1 VSEDL
6 LRLGEEEVDAT
17 VRFARTFLTRVAR
30 CLKTSTMHRMDNAAM
45 QPPLR
50 ALLEAV
56 HEGAQEYPQLV
67 LQMLDDNFFLNRDII
82 KLDFTSYEAGHMLQ
96 GLLGRIGAQEIA
108 FNGAITDAELRTFVG
123 AYQAFTQ
130 SSNPAGLLTQKFAN
144 VSVRAIPQA
153 ELERLKPQVDAKQN
167 VVRSYA
173 NLGLVIGQQLEQM
186 RGKRQVKLA
195 KVRRAIHEVHDAAT
209 GHEALLIGMTRLEA
223 YAGQVRFHLA
233 AVTAMAMLMGKR
245 LKLPRAK
252 LADACMSAAFHDIA
266 LDELPPPAGELVTQD
281 ELDALERVPLKTI
294 LRLSESAL
302 GGDALERIAVAWE
315 HGQRAPDTGKLSF
328 AQLVAVPCVF
338 DRLTRPAPPRRVTLP
353 DEALRLILTQAG
365 TRFDARVVRLFVSV
379 VGLYPVGT
387 AVRLNTGELGYV
399 VEAPADA
406 ANFARPRVQVLKSP
420 AGPANYQLD
429 LSAKGESRFIVGS
442 VDPAELQG
450 ANVMEFLL
458 G

>member
-1 VSEDL
+1 MSEEL
-6 LRLGEEEVDAT
+6 LKLGEDDVDAS
-17 VRFARTFLTRVAR
+17 VRFARTFMTRVAR

-45 QPPLR
+45 QPPLTG
-50 ALLEAV
+50 LLETV
-56 HEGAQEYPQLV
+56 REGMEESPQLV
-67 LQMLDDNFFLNRDII
+67 LQMLDDNFFLNREII

-108 FNGAITDAELRTFVG
+108 FTGPINDAELRTFVG

-130 SSNPAGLLTQKFAN
+130 SPNPVGILTQKFAN

-153 ELERLKPQVDAKQN
+153 ELERLKPKVDAKQN
-167 VVRSYA
+167 VVRAYA

-186 RGKRQVKLA
+186 RAKRQVRLA
-195 KVRRAIHEVHDAAT
+195 KVRRAIHEIHDAAA
-209 GHEALLIGMTRLEA
+209 GHESLLIGMTRLDA

-233 AVTAMAMLMGKR
+233 AVTAMAVLMARR
-245 LKLPRAK
+245 LHMPRAK
-252 LADACMSAAFHDIA
+252 LADACMSAAFHDIG
-266 LDELPPPAGELVTQD
+266 LDELPAATEVVTQD

-294 LRLSESAL
+294 LRLTEGAM

-315 HGQRAPDTGKLSF
+315 HGQRVPAGPLGF
-328 AQLVAVPCVF
+328 GQLVAVPCVF

-353 DEALRLILTQAG
+353 DEALRLIMTQAG
-365 TRFDARVVRLFVSV
+365 TRFDPRVVRLFVSV
-379 VGLYPVGT
+379 VGLFPVGT
-387 AVRLNTGELGYV
+387 AVRLNSGELGYV
-399 VEAPADA
+399 VEAPTDA
-406 ANFARPRVQVLKSP
+406 ASFARPRVQVLKSP

-429 LSAKGESRFIVGS
+429 LAASGESRFIVGS